1 MLNVTIQNDGKIKI
15 QSECSNTKEMRSNVN
30 LLLAIVSSMEIE
42 KVMNTESAISYQY
55 GQTRIAN
62 YLQLKKSMTTNLCEK
77 PDNHGAGWVIA
88 VVIITML
95 LFVTAKCQ
103 AQQKAAIDT
112 MVCKVECIKQIVQK
126 PSINGKT
133 VKYMAVYVDKSA
145 GFSEIIPISKSV
157 VDYIGTCK
165 QFSIEPTLGIRLRNG
180 VITSI
185 VRYKIKFV
193 HK

>member
-1 MLNVTIQNDGKIKI
+1 MAVKL
-15 QSECSNTKEMRSNVN
+15 
-30 LLLAIVSSMEIE
+30 
-42 KVMNTESAISYQY
+42 Y
-55 GQTRIAN
+55 
-62 YLQLKKSMTTNLCEK
+62 EK
-77 PDNHGAGWVIA
+77 PDHSPGPLIA
-88 VVIITML
+88 LVVIIIL
-95 LFVTAKCQ
+95 LLLTSKCH

-126 PSINGKT
+126 PSSNGKT
-133 VKYMAVYVDKSA
+133 VKYMAVYIDKNI

-157 VDYIGTCK
+157 VDYINVCK
-165 QFSIEPTLGIRLRNG
+165 QFSVEPTLGIRLRNG

>member
-1 MLNVTIQNDGKIKI
+1 M
-15 QSECSNTKEMRSNVN
+15 
-30 LLLAIVSSMEIE
+30 A
-42 KVMNTESAISYQY
+42 
-55 GQTRIAN
+55 
-62 YLQLKKSMTTNLCEK
+62 
-77 PDNHGAGWVIA
+77 IA

-95 LFVTAKCQ
+95 LFVTAKCH
-103 AQQKAAIDT
+103 AQQKAVIDT
-112 MVCKVECIKQIVQK
+112 MTCKVECIKQIVQK
-126 PSINGKT
+126 PSANGKT
-133 VKYMAVYVDKSA
+133 VKYMAVYVDKLA

>member
-1 MLNVTIQNDGKIKI
+1 MSVKL
-15 QSECSNTKEMRSNVN
+15 
-30 LLLAIVSSMEIE
+30 
-42 KVMNTESAISYQY
+42 Y
-55 GQTRIAN
+55 
-62 YLQLKKSMTTNLCEK
+62 EK
-77 PDNHGAGWVIA
+77 PDHSPDPLIA
-88 VVIITML
+88 IVVIMIL
-95 LFVTAKCQ
+95 LFMTSKCR

-112 MVCKVECIKQIVQK
+112 MTCKVECIKQIVQK
-126 PSINGKT
+126 PSANGKT
-133 VKYMAVYVDKSA
+133 VKYLAVYVDKSA

-157 VDYIGTCK
+157 VDYISTCK

>member
-1 MLNVTIQNDGKIKI
+1 
-15 QSECSNTKEMRSNVN
+15 
-30 LLLAIVSSMEIE
+30 
-42 KVMNTESAISYQY
+42 
-55 GQTRIAN
+55 
-62 YLQLKKSMTTNLCEK
+62 MTVRLYEK
-77 PDNHGAGWVIA
+77 PDKNNPGPLIA
-88 VVIITML
+88 LVVVML
-95 LFVTAKCQ
+95 LLLLTSKCH
-103 AQQKAAIDT
+103 AQQKAVIDT

-126 PSINGKT
+126 PSSNGKT
-133 VKYMAVYVDKSA
+133 VKYLAAYIDKSA

-157 VDYIGTCK
+157 VDYISTCK

>member
-1 MLNVTIQNDGKIKI
+1 MAVKL
-15 QSECSNTKEMRSNVN
+15 
-30 LLLAIVSSMEIE
+30 
-42 KVMNTESAISYQY
+42 Y
-55 GQTRIAN
+55 
-62 YLQLKKSMTTNLCEK
+62 EK
-77 PDNHGAGWVIA
+77 PDHGPSSLIA
-88 VVIITML
+88 LIVIIL
-95 LFVTAKCQ
+95 LLLLTSKCH

-126 PSINGKT
+126 PSANGKT

-157 VDYIGTCK
+157 VDYINVCK
-165 QFSIEPTLGIRLRNG
+165 QFSVEPTLGIRLRNG